1 MANGSGQIP
10 VLDCVRSAWQFL
22 LRNGRRLA
30 PAALIVALVTE
41 IGPIIGMLTGAAD
54 AESASTLAPNLGGYI
69 AMLPGVLASLVLT
82 AAVLRLAIRD
92 EFIGATGLMLAAD
105 ELRLIGV
112 FAGLMCIIIP
122 FGSLVVLIVSVVVI
136 PRLASSPEEFQRLL
150 DDPDA
155 MSIALETGLG
165 PAGSAAFLIFMFA
178 AIGIFIYVATRLS
191 MMNAATV
198 GERRVVMFQTW
209 PWSRGNVFR
218 MLGALILTLLP
229 AQLIDTVIYGLAA
242 TVFTGVASPG
252 NAALTIPIFHIITTF
267 VTAMLSIPSIVVGAI
282 LYKGLRPADFVAK

>member
-30 PAALIVALVTE
+30 PAALIVALVAE
-41 IGPIIGMLTGAAD
+41 IGPIIGGLSGAAD
-54 AESASTLAPNLGGYI
+54 AESASALSANLGSFI
-69 AMLPGVLASLVLT
+69 AMLPGVLASLALT

-92 EFIGATGLMLAAD
+92 EFIGATGLTLGAD
-105 ELRLIGV
+105 EVRLLGV
-112 FAGLMCIIIP
+112 LAGLMCIIIP
-122 FGSLVVLIVSVVVI
+122 FGSLVFLVVSVVVI
-136 PRLASSPEEFQRLL
+136 PRLASSPEELQRLL

-155 MSIALETGLG
+155 MSTALENSLG
-165 PAGSAAFLIFMFA
+165 PAGSAAFLFFMFA
-178 AIGIFIYVATRLS
+178 AIGIVIYVATRLF
-191 MMNAATV
+191 MMNAATI

-209 PWSRGNVFR
+209 KWSRGNVLR
-218 MLGALILTLLP
+218 MLGALLLTWLP
-229 AQLIDTVIYGLAA
+229 ASLIDTMIYSLAA
-242 TVFTGVASPG
+242 TVFSGVASPG

>member
-30 PAALIVALVTE
+30 PAAIIVALVAE

-54 AESASTLAPNLGGYI
+54 AGSASTLAPSLGNFVS
-69 AMLPGVLASLVLT
+69 MLPGILASLVFT
-82 AAVLRLAIRD
+82 AAILRLAVRD
-92 EFIGATGLMLAAD
+92 EFIGATGLLLGPD
-105 ELRLIGV
+105 ELRLLGV

-122 FGSLVVLIVSVVVI
+122 FGALVFLIVSVVVI
-136 PRLASSPEEFQRLL
+136 SRLASSPAELQRLL

-155 MSIALETGLG
+155 MSTALETTLG
-165 PAGSAAFLIFMFA
+165 PAGSAAFLLFMFA
-178 AIGIFIYVATRLS
+178 AIGIFIYVATRLF
-191 MMNAATV
+191 MMNAATI
-198 GERRVVMFQTW
+198 GERRIVMFQTW
-209 PWSRGNVFR
+209 KWSRGNVLR
-218 MLGALILTLLP
+218 MLGALLLTWLP
-229 AQLIDTVIYGLAA
+229 ASLMDTMIYSLAA
-242 TVFTGVASPG
+242 TVFSGVASPG

-267 VTAMLSIPSIVVGAI
+267 VTAMLSIPSVVVGAI